1 MDYFDRQR
9 FIRMSNDFFFK
20 KIDYSK
26 NCFDRFFFLYSHS
39 LKVFLQAFCHGRH
52 FVQQALCPVGIM
64 SSRRFVTVGIM
75 SCRRFVSRR
84 FVQQA
89 FCQQAFCQQAFC
101 PNTLAEEFTKKL
113 EIWISILQRVS
124 CCIAFWMLDYNKI
137 KPTQNLSFAEFS
149 TDTYFVPDSL
159 KTCVEKE
166 FLQLSRLPKSS
177 PKENID

>member
-20 KIDYSK
+20 RSIILKIVLIY
-26 NCFDRFFFLYSHS
+26 FFLIFTF

-101 PNTLAEEFTKKL
+101 PNTLLRSSDQAWVKVLRCCQCLTIETNNFAFDVEVIKGL
-113 EIWISILQRVS
+113 EKPN
-124 CCIAFWMLDYNKI
+124 LD
-137 KPTQNLSFAEFS
+137 FF
-149 TDTYFVPDSL
+149 
-159 KTCVEKE
+159 
-166 FLQLSRLPKSS
+166 
-177 PKENID
+177 